1 MGSDRLMIFKS
12 EVIFG
17 RNWGVDV
24 MNSNSPLNASQGK
37 PVQFILFVFKKQP
50 HVDADASVEM
60 LSS

>member
-1 MGSDRLMIFKS
+1 MILKS

-37 PVQFILFVFKKQP
+37 PVRLILCVFKKQP
-50 HVDADASVEM
+50 HIDADASVET